1 MERAAGAEAVVATRA
16 AVGHGRDV
24 SPPARK
30 SRLGLFA
37 FLALLVAL
45 VGAYLGNCF
54 QGLGLGAGT
63 GAGVKKDVKEGAAIA
78 REIVGESADAAA
90 RARVIVEG
98 ERCRLGDETRPR
110 SCDAVCKDL
119 GGGAAEIQATTG
131 AQRTVDALRTCLQ
144 GRGVK
149 VTVIAD

>member
-1 MERAAGAEAVVATRA
+1 MVATRA
-16 AVGHGRDV
+16 GLRHGRDV

-30 SRLGLFA
+30 SRPGLFA

-54 QGLGLGAGT
+54 QGLGLGAG
-63 GAGVKKDVKEGAAIA
+63 VKKDVKKDAAIA
-78 REIVGESADAAA
+78 KEIVGESADAAA

-98 ERCRLGDETRPR
+98 ERCRLGDESKPR
-110 SCDAVCKDL
+110 SCEAVCKDL

>member
-45 VGAYLGNCF
+45 VGAYLGNCL

-78 REIVGESADAAA
+78 REIVGESADADA

-98 ERCRLGDETRPR
+98 ERCRLGDETKPR